1 MIIDDKALMKLM
13 KEAKKSFG
21 YHVAVFRSAGNTKNI
36 IIAADTG
43 RWAVVME
50 QKNAPRKV
58 LGLIVEHMGT
68 LPSIGECYLVRK
80 KDAQSE
86 MPEIVTG
93 MLSDI
98 ADTEKPQLL
107 IAGTPLYYGGYQLWQ
122 RTEDM
127 RIFKVDPE
135 LCNLLILPTNEAK
148 IIGNSMIK
156 AEDLESRGYI
166 TVNHDEDSR
175 NVWLE
180 HLSQIEWA
188 KI

>member
-1 MIIDDKALMKLM
+1 MIIEDKALMKLM

-21 YHVAVFRSAGNTKNI
+21 YHVAVRRGAGNTKNI

-58 LGLIVEHMGT
+58 LGLIAEHMGM
-68 LPSIGECYLVRK
+68 LPDPGESYLVRK

-86 MPEIVTG
+86 MSEIVTG

-98 ADTEKPQLL
+98 TDTDKPQLL

-122 RTEDM
+122 RQEDL

-135 LCNLLILPTNEAK
+135 LADLLILPTNEAK

-166 TVNHDEDSR
+166 AVDNDEDNR

-180 HLSQIEWA
+180 HLSQIEWT

>member
-1 MIIDDKALMKLM
+1 MIIEDKALMKLM

-21 YHVAVFRSAGNTKNI
+21 YHVAVSRSTGSTKNI
-36 IIAADTG
+36 IIMADNKH
-43 RWAVVME
+43 WAVVME

-58 LGLIVEHMGT
+58 LGMIVEHMGT
-68 LPSIGECYLVRK
+68 LPDPGQCYFVRK
-80 KDAQSE
+80 KDAQLE
-86 MPEIVTG
+86 MSEIVTD

-98 ADTEKPQLL
+98 TDTDKPLLL

-122 RTEDM
+122 RKEDL

-135 LCNLLILPTNEAK
+135 LADLLILPTNEAK

-156 AEDLESRGYI
+156 AEDLESGGYI
-166 TVNHDEDSR
+166 AVNNDKDSR

-180 HLSQIEWA
+180 HLSQIEWI

>member
-21 YHVAVFRSAGNTKNI
+21 YHVAVSRSAGNTKNI
-36 IIAADTG
+36 IIAADNK

-50 QKNAPRKV
+50 PKNAPRKV

-68 LPSIGECYLVRK
+68 LPAPGECYFVRK
-80 KDAQSE
+80 KDAQLE
-86 MPEIVTG
+86 MSEIVTD

-98 ADTEKPQLL
+98 TDTDKPLL
-107 IAGTPLYYGGYQLWQ
+107 QIAGTHLHYGAYQLWQ
-122 RTEDM
+122 RKEDM

-135 LCNLLILPTNEAK
+135 LSDLLILPTNEAK

-166 TVNHDEDSR
+166 AVDNDKDAH
-175 NVWLE
+175 NVQME
-180 HLSQIEWA
+180 HLSQIEWT

>member
-1 MIIDDKALMKLM
+1 MIIDDKALIKRM

-21 YHVAVFRSAGNTKNI
+21 YHVAVSRGVGNKNI
-36 IIAADTG
+36 IIVADNK

-58 LGLIVEHMGT
+58 LGLIAEHMGM
-68 LPSIGECYLVRK
+68 LPDPGESYLVRK
-80 KDAQSE
+80 KDAQLE
-86 MPEIVTG
+86 MSEIVSG
-93 MLSDI
+93 MLGNI
-98 ADTEKPQLL
+98 TDTEKPQLM

-122 RTEDM
+122 RKEDL
-127 RIFKVDPE
+127 RIFKVNPE
-135 LCNLLILPTNEAK
+135 LSDLLILPTNEAK

-166 TVNHDEDSR
+166 AVNNDEDSR

-180 HLSQIEWA
+180 HLSQIEWT

>member
-1 MIIDDKALMKLM
+1 MPPD
-13 KEAKKSFG
+13 
-21 YHVAVFRSAGNTKNI
+21 
-36 IIAADTG
+36 
-43 RWAVVME
+43 
-50 QKNAPRKV
+50 P
-58 LGLIVEHMGT
+58 
-68 LPSIGECYLVRK
+68 GESYLVRK

-86 MPEIVTG
+86 MSEIVTG

-98 ADTEKPQLL
+98 TDTDKHQLL

-122 RTEDM
+122 RQEDL

-135 LCNLLILPTNEAK
+135 LADLLILPTNEAK

-166 TVNHDEDSR
+166 AVDNDEDNR

-180 HLSQIEWA
+180 HLAQIEWA